1 MIVFRQLEA
10 LQPAFI
16 ILYNMD
22 MVTLRQIEVGM
33 GEGRGGKGKDNQSS
47 VMSLVVSR
55 VRERTSRKQ
64 MQ

>member
-1 MIVFRQLEA
+1 MFDQIICRQLEA

-33 GEGRGGKGKDNQSS
+33 GVKEERKGRATE
-47 VMSLVVSR
+47 VV
-55 VRERTSRKQ
+55 
-64 MQ
+64 